1 MAQKY
6 QNLVSLSTFYVA
18 TADSCVG
25 RELRLSSS
33 SRWRGRVPFIIGL
46 VNAELRSAPYGSSSV
61 ALPNATKK
69 DLVAQVFNL
78 PK

>member
-1 MAQKY
+1 VAQKY

-46 VNAELRSAPYGSSSV
+46 VNAELRQLLLAQAVWPCQ
-61 ALPNATKK
+61 TQRKK